1 MIIVHI
7 YQAFMKARNQLVI
20 NKNVNTPHLLLTI
33 CRTEI
38 MKQSTERMAPEAAK
52 LMHTIG
58 RRGSSSVHASLAGK
72 IKHRGITTM
81 APMIDKLSDK
91 DGHAITPRYD
101 EQGGLQYDKKCQEY
115 LNSCNHGFSLILIH
129 SNVHHNVI
137 LHCLPIRRVSNKT
150 NGRIEHHRHTHRSQH
165 DLAHLGLKLRLQLGI
180 SLRHVHVAECS

>member
-1 MIIVHI
+1 
-7 YQAFMKARNQLVI
+7 MKARNQLVI

-72 IKHRGITTM
+72 IKHRGIVTIE
-81 APMIDKLSDK
+81 PMIDKVSDK

-101 EQGGLQYDKKCQEY
+101 EQRMPNVTATCKGVDASDAFLPNKVMTTPLVGRM
-115 LNSCNHGFSLILIH
+115 SMGVFSMIKNAK
-129 SNVHHNVI
+129 S
-137 LHCLPIRRVSNKT
+137 T
-150 NGRIEHHRHTHRSQH
+150 
-165 DLAHLGLKLRLQLGI
+165 
-180 SLRHVHVAECS
+180 